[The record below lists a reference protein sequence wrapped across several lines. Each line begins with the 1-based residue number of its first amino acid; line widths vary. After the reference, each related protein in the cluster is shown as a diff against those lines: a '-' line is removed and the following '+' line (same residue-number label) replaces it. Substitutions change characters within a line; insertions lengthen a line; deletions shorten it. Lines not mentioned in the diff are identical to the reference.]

1 MSKLKK
7 HLMDEEQG
15 AWHHHRECT
24 ICGEHPHT
32 GSGALEELEM
42 LTVNAKEA
50 QELILT
56 KILERNQATEYLS
69 KFMNGSTNISAFKRH
84 VPVVTYDKVHP
95 YILRIATGEE
105 SSILCGEYILELLR
119 SSGTSRGEPRLM
131 PSILKDLD
139 RRTYLYS
146 LIMPIMNKYISGLG
160 EGKAMYLLF
169 VKAETLTDSG
179 IPVRSVLTSYY
190 KSPHFLHRKHD
201 LYNNYTSPDEVILCP
216 DSQQSM
222 YCQLLCGLVERQHVL
237 RIGAVFA
244 SAFLRS
250 ISFLE
255 QHWRDLVNDIR
266 IGQLNS
272 SITSPACR
280 LAMLNFLAL
289 PNPEL
294 ADQVEAICSCGSWKG
309 ILGRLW
315 PNVKYIEAVLTGT
328 MAQYIPMLE
337 FYGGGAIPFVCMM
350 YASSESYFGVNLSP
364 LCSPADVSYT
374 ILPNMAYFE
383 FIPLE
388 DGLRLTDHEEVIEND
403 KLVSLVDVKVGC
415 YYELVVT
422 TFSGL
427 YRYRV
432 GDVLQVTGFYNRA
445 PQFKFICR
453 RNVILSID
461 SDKTNEEDLHNS
473 VTTAK
478 KILENQNY
486 LLLEYTSYTDISTVP
501 GHYVLFWEIK
511 STHDERPAPLDAQL
525 LESCCAA
532 VEESLDYVYRRCR
545 AHDRS
550 IGPLEIR
557 LVEAGA
563 FDALMDLLVS
573 HGSSINQYKT
583 PRCIESSLALKLLNS
598 KVIACFFSPQDPECG
613 M

>member
-1 MSKLKK
+1 
-7 HLMDEEQG
+7 MDNNELGCKQ
-15 AWHHHRECT
+15 
-24 ICGEHPHT
+24 
-32 GSGALEELEM
+32 SDALQELEM

-50 QELILT
+50 QQLILT
-56 KILERNQATEYLS
+56 KILERNQASEYLS
-69 KFMNGSTNISAFKRH
+69 KFMNRSTNTSTFKRN
-84 VPVVTYDKVHP
+84 VPVVTYDVLQP
-95 YILRIATGEE
+95 YISRISTGED
-105 SSILCGEYILELLR
+105 SSIISGDRIVELLR

-131 PSILKDLD
+131 PAISEDLD

-146 LIMPIMNKYISGLG
+146 LLMPIMNKYVSGLG

-169 VKAETLTDSG
+169 VKAETLTNSG

-237 RIGAVFA
+237 RLGAVFA

-255 QHWRDLVNDIR
+255 QHWCDLVNDIR
-266 IGQLNS
+266 IGKLNP
-272 SITSPACR
+272 TVTNTECR
-280 LAMLNFLAL
+280 LAMEGFLAL

-294 ADQVEAICSCGSWKG
+294 ADELEEICGCGPWKG

-337 FYGGGAIPFVCMM
+337 FYSGGRIPLVCTM
-350 YASSESYFGVNLSP
+350 YASSESYFGVNLRP
-364 LCSPADVSYT
+364 LCKPTDVSYT

-388 DGLRLTDHEEVIEND
+388 DGLRVTDDEEVVGND

-461 SDKTNEEDLHNS
+461 TDKTNEEDLHNS
-473 VTTAK
+473 VTRAK
-478 KILENQNY
+478 KILEDRNHI
-486 LLLEYTSYTDISTVP
+486 LLEYTSYPDTSTVP

-511 STHDERPAPLDAQL
+511 STCEGVKPLDPQL
-525 LESCCAA
+525 LESCCVS
-532 VEESLDYVYRRCR
+532 VEESLDYIYRRCR
-545 AHDRS
+545 AHDKS
-550 IGPLEIR
+550 VGPLEIR
-557 LVEAGA
+557 VVEAGA

-573 HGSSINQYKT
+573 QGSSINQYKT
-583 PRCIESSLALKLLNS
+583 PRCIESGLALKLLNS
-598 KVIACFFSPQDPECG
+598 KVTASFFSPRDPEWT

>member
-1 MSKLKK
+1 
-7 HLMDEEQG
+7 MDEHKLGYNGNDVLQ
-15 AWHHHRECT
+15 
-24 ICGEHPHT
+24 
-32 GSGALEELEM
+32 ELEI
-42 LTVNAKEA
+42 LTMNAKAA
-50 QELILT
+50 QELILR
-56 KILERNQATEYLS
+56 KILEKNHATEYLN
-69 KFMNGSTNISAFKRH
+69 KFMNGSRDISAFKSQ
-84 VPVVTYDKVHP
+84 VPVVTYDVVQP
-95 YILRIATGEE
+95 YIARIAAGEQ
-105 SSILCGEYILELLR
+105 SSILCGEQIVELLR

-131 PSILKDLD
+131 PSISEDLY

-146 LIMPIMNKYISGLG
+146 LIMPIINKHIRGLG

-169 VKAETLTDSG
+169 VKAETLTNAD

-201 LYNNYTSPDEVILCP
+201 LYNRYTSPDEVILCS
-216 DSQQSM
+216 DSLQSM
-222 YCQLLCGLVERQHVL
+222 YCQLLCGLVERQHVVRL
-237 RIGAVFA
+237 GAVFA

-250 ISFLE
+250 ISFL
-255 QHWRDLVNDIR
+255 QKHWRDLVNDIR
-266 IGQLNS
+266 TGRLNS
-272 SITSPACR
+272 NITNPTCR
-280 LAMLNFLAL
+280 LAIQSFLAL
-289 PNPEL
+289 PNPEI
-294 ADQVEAICSCGSWKG
+294 ADEIEAICSSGSWKG

-337 FYGGGAIPFVCMM
+337 FYSDGRIPLVCTM
-350 YASSESYFGVNLSP
+350 YASSESYFGVNLRP
-364 LCSPADVSYT
+364 LCSPKDVSYT

-383 FIPLE
+383 FISLK
-388 DGLRLTDHEEVIEND
+388 DGLKLTEDNEVVEKD

-422 TFSGL
+422 TFAGL

-453 RNVILSID
+453 RNVVLSID

-473 VTTAK
+473 VTRAK
-478 KILENQNY
+478 KILESRNH
-486 LLLEYTSYTDISTVP
+486 LLLEYTSCTDTSTVP

-511 STHDERPAPLDAQL
+511 SMSTHEGAPPLDAHL
-525 LESCCAA
+525 LESCCVA

-545 AHDRS
+545 AHDRTV
-550 IGPLEIR
+550 GPLEIR

-583 PRCIESSLALKLLNS
+583 PRCVESGPALKLLNS
-598 KVIACFFSPQDPECG
+598 KVIESFCSPRDPEWTA
-613 M
+613 

>member
-1 MSKLKK
+1 
-7 HLMDEEQG
+7 MDNKG
-15 AWHHHRECT
+15 ND
-24 ICGEHPHT
+24 
-32 GSGALEELEM
+32 ALQELEM
-42 LTVNAKEA
+42 LTMNAKEV
-50 QELILT
+50 QEFILM

-69 KFMNGSTNISAFKRH
+69 KFMDGSTNISAFKRH
-84 VPVVTYDKVHP
+84 VPVVTYDKVQP
-95 YILRIATGEE
+95 YILRIAT
-105 SSILCGEYILELLR
+105 
-119 SSGTSRGEPRLM
+119 
-131 PSILKDLD
+131 
-139 RRTYLYS
+139 
-146 LIMPIMNKYISGLG
+146 GLG

-169 VKAETLTDSG
+169 VKAETLTNSG
-179 IPVRSVLTSYY
+179 TPVRSVLTSYY

-201 LYNNYTSPDEVILCP
+201 LYNNYTSPNEVILCP

-222 YCQLLCGLVERQHVL
+222 YCQLLCGLVERHLVL

-255 QHWRDLVNDIR
+255 QHWCDLVNDIR

-272 SITSPACR
+272 GITNPACR
-280 LAMLNFLAL
+280 LAMLNFLAS

-294 ADQVEAICSCGSWKG
+294 ADQLEAICSCGSWKG

-337 FYGGGAIPFVCMM
+337 FYGGGGIPLVCTM
-350 YASSESYFGVNLSP
+350 YASSESYFGVNMRP

-388 DGLRLTDHEEVIEND
+388 DGLRMSDQEEVIEND
-403 KLVSLVDVKVGC
+403 TLVSLVDVKVGC

-432 GDVLQVTGFYNRA
+432 GDVLQVTGFYNKT

-486 LLLEYTSYTDISTVP
+486 LLLEYTSYTVTSTVP

-511 STHDERPAPLDAQL
+511 FAHDESPPPFDARL
-525 LESCCAA
+525 IESCCSA
-532 VEESLDYVYRRCR
+532 VEDSLDCVYRRCK
-545 AHDRS
+545 AHDKS

-583 PRCIESSLALKLLNS
+583 PICIESGLALKVLNS
-598 KVIACFFSPQDPECG
+598 RVIACFFSPRDPACS
-613 M
+613 MVW

>member
-1 MSKLKK
+1 MDDNKLDYK
-7 HLMDEEQG
+7 
-15 AWHHHRECT
+15 
-24 ICGEHPHT
+24 GE
-32 GSGALEELEM
+32 ALQELEM

-50 QELILT
+50 QEFILM
-56 KILERNQATEYLS
+56 KILESNQATEYLS
-69 KFMNGSTNISAFKRH
+69 KFMNGSTNISSFKRH
-84 VPVVTYDKVHP
+84 VPVVTYDKVQP

-105 SSILCGEYILELLR
+105 SSILCGEQIVELLR

-131 PSILKDLD
+131 PSILKNLD

-146 LIMPIMNKYISGLG
+146 LIMPIMN
-160 EGKAMYLLF
+160 
-169 VKAETLTDSG
+169 
-179 IPVRSVLTSYY
+179 
-190 KSPHFLHRKHD
+190 
-201 LYNNYTSPDEVILCP
+201 N
-216 DSQQSM
+216 QQSM
-222 YCQLLCGLVERQHVL
+222 YCQLLCGLVECQHVL

-255 QHWRDLVNDIR
+255 QHWCDLVNDIR

-280 LAMLNFLAL
+280 LALMNFLAS
-289 PNPEL
+289 PDPEL

-337 FYGGGAIPFVCMM
+337 FYGGGIPLVCTM
-350 YASSESYFGVNLSP
+350 YASSESYFGVNLRP

-383 FIPLE
+383 FIQLE

-432 GDVLQVTGFYNRA
+432 GDVLQVTGFYNQA

-478 KILENQNY
+478 KILENRNY
-486 LLLEYTSYTDISTVP
+486 LLLEYTSYTDTSTVP

-511 STHDERPAPLDAQL
+511 STHNKSPAPLDAQL

-532 VEESLDYVYRRCR
+532 AEESLDYVYRRCR
-545 AHDRS
+545 AHDKS

-557 LVEAGA
+557 LVEVGA

-598 KVIACFFSPQDPECG
+598 KVIACFFSPRDPECS

>member
-1 MSKLKK
+1 
-7 HLMDEEQG
+7 MDE
-15 AWHHHRECT
+15 
-24 ICGEHPHT
+24 HT
-32 GSGALEELEM
+32 LDYKANDVLQELEI
-42 LTVNAKEA
+42 LSVNAKAA
-50 QELILT
+50 QEFILR
-56 KILERNQATEYLS
+56 KILEKNQATEYLY
-69 KFMNGSTNISAFKRH
+69 KFMNGSTDISAFRSQ
-84 VPVVTYDKVHP
+84 VPVVTYDVIQP
-95 YILRIATGEE
+95 YIAKIAADGQ
-105 SSILCGEYILELLR
+105 SSVLCGERIVELLR
-119 SSGTSRGEPRLM
+119 SSGTSRGEPKLM
-131 PSILKDLD
+131 PTISEDLD

-146 LIMPIMNKYISGLG
+146 LIMPIMTKYIGGLS

-169 VKAETLTDSG
+169 VKPETLTNSG

-201 LYNNYTSPDEVILCP
+201 LYNSYTSPDEVILCP

-237 RIGAVFA
+237 RLGAVFA

-255 QHWRDLVNDIR
+255 QHWCNLVNDIR

-272 SITSPACR
+272 NITNSACQ
-280 LAMLNFLAL
+280 LAMQSFLAR

-294 ADQVEAICSCGSWKG
+294 ADDIKEICSSGSWKG

-328 MAQYIPMLE
+328 MAQYVPMLE
-337 FYGGGAIPFVCMM
+337 YYSDGRIPLVCTM
-350 YASSESYFGVNLSP
+350 YASSESYFGVNLMP

-388 DGLRLTDHEEVIEND
+388 DGLKLTEDDEIVDND

-432 GDVLQVTGFYNRA
+432 GDVLQVTGFYNRT

-453 RNVILSID
+453 KNVILSID

-473 VTTAK
+473 VTGAK
-478 KILENQNY
+478 KILKKRNY
-486 LLLEYTSYTDISTVP
+486 LLLEYTSCTDTSTVP
-501 GHYVLFWEIK
+501 GHYVLFWEIR
-511 STHDERPAPLDAQL
+511 STGDRETPCATLDAQL
-525 LESCCAA
+525 LESCCIA

-545 AHDRS
+545 AHDKS
-550 IGPLEIR
+550 VGPLEIR

-573 HGSSINQYKT
+573 QGSSINQYKT
-583 PRCIESSLALKLLNS
+583 PRCIESGPALKLLNS
-598 KVIACFFSPQDPECG
+598 KVTACFFSPRDPEWT

>member
-1 MSKLKK
+1 MDGHKLGYKGNDV
-7 HLMDEEQG
+7 LQ
-15 AWHHHRECT
+15 
-24 ICGEHPHT
+24 
-32 GSGALEELEM
+32 ELEI
-42 LTVNAKEA
+42 LTMNAKAA
-50 QELILT
+50 QERILR
-56 KILERNQATEYLS
+56 KILEKNHATEYLN
-69 KFMNGSTNISAFKRH
+69 KFMNGSADISAFKSQ
-84 VPVVTYDKVHP
+84 VPVVTYDVVQP
-95 YILRIATGEE
+95 YIARIAAGEQ
-105 SSILCGEYILELLR
+105 SSILCGEQIVELLR
-119 SSGTSRGEPRLM
+119 R
-131 PSILKDLD
+131 
-139 RRTYLYS
+139 
-146 LIMPIMNKYISGLG
+146 YIRDLG
-160 EGKAMYLLF
+160 EGKGMYLLF
-169 VKAETLTDSG
+169 VKAETLTNAG

-201 LYNNYTSPDEVILCP
+201 LYNRYTSPDEVILCP
-216 DSQQSM
+216 DIPQSM
-222 YCQLLCGLVERQHVL
+222 YCQILCGLVERQHVVRL
-237 RIGAVFA
+237 GAVFA

-250 ISFLE
+250 ISFL
-255 QHWRDLVNDIR
+255 QKHWRDLVNDIR

-272 SITSPACR
+272 NITNSTCR
-280 LAMLNFLAL
+280 VAIQSFLAL
-289 PNPEL
+289 PNPEI
-294 ADQVEAICSCGSWKG
+294 ADEIEAICSSGSWKG

-337 FYGGGAIPFVCMM
+337 FYSDGRIPLVCTM
-350 YASSESYFGVNLSP
+350 YASSESYFGVNLRP
-364 LCSPADVSYT
+364 LCNPKDVSYT

-388 DGLRLTDHEEVIEND
+388 DGLKLTEDNEVVEKD

-422 TFSGL
+422 TFAGL

-453 RNVILSID
+453 RNVVLSID

-473 VTTAK
+473 VTRAK
-478 KILENQNY
+478 KILESRNQH
-486 LLLEYTSYTDISTVP
+486 LLLEYTSCTDTSTVP

-511 STHDERPAPLDAQL
+511 STHEHEGATPLDARL

-545 AHDRS
+545 AHDRTV
-550 IGPLEIR
+550 GPLEIR

-583 PRCIESSLALKLLNS
+583 PRCIESGPALKLLNS
-598 KVIACFFSPQDPECG
+598 KVVASFSSPRDPEWTV
-613 M
+613 

>member
-1 MSKLKK
+1 
-7 HLMDEEQG
+7 
-15 AWHHHRECT
+15 
-24 ICGEHPHT
+24 
-32 GSGALEELEM
+32 
-42 LTVNAKEA
+42 
-50 QELILT
+50 
-56 KILERNQATEYLS
+56 
-69 KFMNGSTNISAFKRH
+69 
-84 VPVVTYDKVHP
+84 
-95 YILRIATGEE
+95 
-105 SSILCGEYILELLR
+105 
-119 SSGTSRGEPRLM
+119 
-131 PSILKDLD
+131 
-139 RRTYLYS
+139 
-146 LIMPIMNKYISGLG
+146 MPIMNKYIRGLG

-169 VKAETLTDSG
+169 VKAETLTNAG

-201 LYNNYTSPDEVILCP
+201 LYNKYTGPDEVILCP
-216 DSQQSM
+216 ESEQSM

-237 RIGAVFA
+237 RLGAVFA

-255 QHWRDLVNDIR
+255 QHWCDLVSDIR
-266 IGQLNS
+266 IGQLSSNITNS
-272 SITSPACR
+272 TCR
-280 LAMLNFLAL
+280 LAIQSFLAL

-294 ADQVEAICSCGSWKG
+294 ADEIEAICSSESWKG
-309 ILGRLW
+309 ILGKLW

-337 FYGGGAIPFVCMM
+337 FYSDGKIPLVCTM
-350 YASSESYFGVNLSP
+350 YASSESYFGVNLRP
-364 LCSPADVSYT
+364 LCSPKDVSYT

-388 DGLRLTDHEEVIEND
+388 DGRKLIEDDEVVEND
-403 KLVSLVDVKVGC
+403 TLVSLVDVKVGC

-453 RNVILSID
+453 RNVILSVD

-473 VTTAK
+473 VTRAK
-478 KILENQNY
+478 EILENRNY
-486 LLLEYTSYTDISTVP
+486 LLLEYTSCTDTSTVP

-511 STHDERPAPLDAQL
+511 STCEGATPCVPLDAQL
-525 LESCCAA
+525 LESCCIA
-532 VEESLDYVYRRCR
+532 VEEALDYVYRRCR

-563 FDALMDLLVS
+563 FDDLMDLLVS
-573 HGSSINQYKT
+573 QGSSINQYKT
-583 PRCIESSLALKLLNS
+583 PRCIESGPALKLLNS
-598 KVIACFFSPQDPECG
+598 RVTGSFFSPRDPEWTV
-613 M
+613 